1 MLEEDFHAVASLSR
15 SFQAKNNYQGAPMK
29 IPVNVKSD
37 HIEALTATKK
47 PLAALSELIW
57 NALDS
62 DSDKVSIRFDKNSM
76 GGIDQIRVTDEGT
89 GIPYKEAQNLFGSLG
104 GSWKAQKSKTASG
117 RALHG
122 KSGKGRF
129 KAFALGQ
136 MAEWNIT
143 GSGEKGTVNYS
154 IKGSISSLDS
164 FDLTNPVAKNGST
177 TGTEVVISN
186 LHRNFTSLT
195 SPEAPAE
202 ITYYFAAYLS
212 EYPGIS
218 IDYNGEIIDPADARV
233 RLDDFSLGKILLSNG
248 KKSDVTLTVIEWKE
262 PQERALHLC
271 DSSGISLHQVPPGI
285 QAPGFNFTA
294 YLKSD
299 AIREL
304 DKQGLLVAEDL
315 HQDVSALIAAAKG
328 RMREHF
334 RARAVEHAAALL
346 QEWKKEKV
354 YPYEGAAKDNVEE
367 VERQVFDVLAVSI
380 NSYSPDFEDSSKT
393 NKRITFDLIK
403 HAIKEN
409 PESLNKIFQDVLKLP
424 KELQDNMA
432 ELLKKVSLSSIIT
445 STQLIANRLD
455 FVRSLELLLFDKD
468 SKKELLERDQLHKV
482 LAKETWIFG
491 EEFHLSHNEATLN
504 EVLDKHLK
512 TLRKEDKD
520 GKDVKLEDGSTGR
533 LDLLLARS
541 IPQSRAE
548 EREYLV
554 VELKRPSKKIDTEVL
569 SQIKDYARAVAK
581 DERFKDTNTRWIF
594 WAVSNEMNDDAYQ
607 ESHQRDRAPG
617 LVYDDNKLNITVWAK
632 TWGQII
638 QECKGRLNFF
648 QEKLNYEAT
657 QDSAVAYLKKTHEQF
672 IPPAIK
678 AMEPKKEDGAVED
691 LNAEEI

>member
-1 MLEEDFHAVASLSR
+1 
-15 SFQAKNNYQGAPMK
+15 MK

-76 GGIDQIRVTDEGT
+76 GGIDQIRVIDEGT

-104 GSWKAQKSKTASG
+104 GSWKAQKSKTARG

-143 GSGEKGTVNYS
+143 GPGERGTVNYS
-154 IKGSISSLDS
+154 ITGSIDSLDS
-164 FDLTNPVAKNGST
+164 FDLTNPVAKTGAA

-233 RLDDFSLGKILLSNG
+233 RIDDFSLGKILLSNG
-248 KKSDVTLTVIEWKE
+248 KKADVALTIIEWKE

-271 DSSGISLHQVPPGI
+271 DYRGISLHQVSPGI

-328 RMREHF
+328 KMREHF
-334 RARAVEHAAALL
+334 RTRAVENASALL
-346 QEWKKEKV
+346 QEWKDEKV
-354 YPYEGAAKDNVEE
+354 YPYEGDAKDNVEE

-380 NSYSPDFEDSSKT
+380 NSYLPDFEDSSKT

-409 PESLNKIFQDVLKLP
+409 PESLQKIFQDVLKLP

-432 ELLKKVSLSSIIT
+432 ELLGKVSLSAIIT

-455 FVRSLELLLFDKD
+455 FARSLELMLFSKD
-468 SKKELLERDQLHKV
+468 SKEELLERDQLHKV

-504 EVLDKHLK
+504 EVLKKHLK

-520 GKDVKLEDGSTGR
+520 GEDVKLEDGSTGR

-569 SQIKDYARAVAK
+569 SQVKDYARAVAK

-594 WAVSNEMNDDAYQ
+594 WAVSNEMNDDAYR
-607 ESHQRDRAPG
+607 ESHQRGRPSG
-617 LVYDDNKLNITVWAK
+617 LVYDDDKLNITVWAK

-638 QECKGRLNFF
+638 QDCKARLNFF

-657 QDSAVAYLKKTHEQF
+657 QDTAVAYLKKTHEQF
-672 IPPAIK
+672 IPPSIK
-678 AMEPKKEDGAVED
+678 AMQPKKIKDAAEDS
-691 LNAEEI
+691 NAEEI

>member
-1 MLEEDFHAVASLSR
+1 
-15 SFQAKNNYQGAPMK
+15 MK

-104 GSWKAQKSKTASG
+104 GSWKAQKSKTARG

-143 GSGEKGTVNYS
+143 GPGEKGTVNYS
-154 IKGSISSLDS
+154 IKGSIDSLDS
-164 FDLTNPVAKNGST
+164 FDLTNPVVKNGT
-177 TGTEVVISN
+177 PTGTEVVISN
-186 LHRNFTSLT
+186 LHRNFISLT

-212 EYPGIS
+212 EYPGIT
-218 IDYNGEIIDPADARV
+218 IDYNGGIIDPADARI
-233 RLDDFSLGKILLSNG
+233 RIDNFPLGRILLTNG
-248 KKSDVTLTVIEWKE
+248 KKAEVALTIIEWKE

-271 DSSGISLHQVPPGI
+271 DSRGISLHQVPPGI

-328 RMREHF
+328 KMREHF
-334 RARAVEHAAALL
+334 RTRAVENAAALL
-346 QEWKKEKV
+346 QEWKDDKV

-380 NSYSPDFEDSSKT
+380 NSYLPDFEDSSKT

-409 PESLNKIFQDVLKLP
+409 PESLQKIFQDVLKLP

-432 ELLKKVSLSSIIT
+432 ELLEKVSLSAIIT

-455 FVRSLELLLFDKD
+455 FVRSLELLLFNKD
-468 SKKELLERDQLHKV
+468 SKEELLERDQLHKV

-504 EVLDKHLK
+504 EVLEKHLK
-512 TLRKEDKD
+512 ALRKEGISDE
-520 GKDVKLEDGSTGR
+520 DVKLEDGSTGR

-541 IPQSRAE
+541 IPQPRAE

-569 SQIKDYARAVAK
+569 SQVKDYARAVAK

-594 WAVSNEMNDDAYQ
+594 WAVSNEMNDDAHR
-607 ESHQRDRAPG
+607 ESHQRGRPPG
-617 LVYDDNKLNITVWAK
+617 LVYDDDKLNITVWAK

-638 QECKGRLNFF
+638 VECKARLNFF

-657 QDSAVAYLKKTHEQF
+657 QDTAVAYLKKTHEQF
-672 IPPAIK
+672 IPPSIK
-678 AMEPKKEDGAVED
+678 AIQSKKTKD
-691 LNAEEI
+691 